1 MAEAVRERKK
11 GSPGGTTSDPQKEQR
26 KKTALAALVMLVP
39 FCAGMYLI
47 FGSGGQDETPG
58 AGNINLTVPD
68 GRSAGI
74 EASKQK
80 AIENVRMQQ
89 RQQERSLAFDKEDF
103 SLLADAPAKVRPSQ
117 EEALA
122 RSQQANRQATE
133 MMQSFYERP
142 KKDPEVERLQKQVEE
157 LSGQLQQAAATPDPM
172 ELAERQ
178 FQLAAKYLNP
188 QGGTAERPVR
198 NTVPQDKGQAVPVRA
213 LGDGTVS
220 SLAVPVA
227 DSLRPEGERNLSF
240 ITAVGSS
247 QDKEHSSIRACVD
260 EVAAKY
266 GKIDVLFNVAG
277 INKREGL
284 LDVEEA
290 DYDRIM
296 DTNLKGL
303 FFMSQAVA
311 REMYKRRTGS
321 IVNIGSHNDEGM
333 LGGCSVYGATKSG
346 VVALTRAMAVEFA
359 QYGIRANA
367 ISPGHILTDLTQVTW
382 DHPTRAPWLRERI
395 AMKRPGNPEE
405 LVGMAILLASDASS
419 YMTGQAYHIDGGC
432 LCGGAPWD
440 YDTQYKA

>member
-11 GSPGGTTSDPQKEQR
+11 GSPGGTQSDPQKEQR

-47 FGSGGQDETPG
+47 FGGSGQDTAPG
-58 AGNINLTVPD
+58 AGSINLTVPD

-89 RQQERSLAFDKEDF
+89 RQQERSLAFDEEAF
-103 SLLADAPAKVRPSQ
+103 SLLADAPAKAEPMRGK
-117 EEALA
+117 ALA
-122 RSQQANRQATE
+122 RSRQATE

-227 DSLRPEGERNLSF
+227 DSLRPEGERNLGF

-260 EVAAKY
+260 EDQTLSGGDRVRLRLEEPVSVGGRTIGAGTVIYGVASIDGQRLGIEVGGIEDGGEIVPVSLKAYDLDGGEGLYVPDSKERTAAKEAAASI
-266 GKIDVLFNVAG
+266 GTGLGTSISFARSAGQQVA
-277 INKREGL
+277 
-284 LDVEEA
+284 
-290 DYDRIM
+290 M
-296 DTNLKGL
+296 DLVRGA
-303 FFMSQAVA
+303 M
-311 REMYKRRTGS
+311 TG
-321 IVNIGSHNDEGM
+321 G
-333 LGGCSVYGATKSG
+333 T
-346 VVALTRAMAVEFA
+346 
-359 QYGIRANA
+359 QYAASR
-367 ISPGHILTDLTQVTW
+367 
-382 DHPTRAPWLRERI
+382 LREVRVTVK
-395 AMKRPGNPEE
+395 AGYR
-405 LVGMAILLASDASS
+405 LLLIS
-419 YMTGQAYHIDGGC
+419 Q
-432 LCGGAPWD
+432 
-440 YDTQYKA
+440 K

>member
-11 GSPGGTTSDPQKEQR
+11 GSPGGTQSDPQKEQR

-122 RSQQANRQATE
+122 RSQQAHRQATE

-198 NTVPQDKGQAVPVRA
+198 NTVPQDKGQAVPVRT

-227 DSLRPEGERNLSF
+227 DSLRPEGERNLGF

-247 QDKEHSSIRACVD
+247 QDKKHSSIRACVD
-260 EVAAKY
+260 EDQTLSGGDRVRLRLEEPVSVGGRTIGAGTVIYGVASIDGQRLGIEVGGIEDGGEIVPVSLKAYDLDGGEGLYVPDSKERTAAKEAAASI
-266 GKIDVLFNVAG
+266 GTGLGTSISFARSAGQQVA
-277 INKREGL
+277 
-284 LDVEEA
+284 
-290 DYDRIM
+290 M
-296 DTNLKGL
+296 DLVRGA
-303 FFMSQAVA
+303 M
-311 REMYKRRTGS
+311 TG
-321 IVNIGSHNDEGM
+321 G
-333 LGGCSVYGATKSG
+333 T
-346 VVALTRAMAVEFA
+346 
-359 QYGIRANA
+359 QYAASR
-367 ISPGHILTDLTQVTW
+367 
-382 DHPTRAPWLRERI
+382 LREVRI
-395 AMKRPGNPEE
+395 TVKAGYR
-405 LVGMAILLASDASS
+405 LLLIS
-419 YMTGQAYHIDGGC
+419 
-432 LCGGAPWD
+432 
-440 YDTQYKA
+440 KK

>member
-1 MAEAVRERKK
+1 
-11 GSPGGTTSDPQKEQR
+11 
-26 KKTALAALVMLVP
+26 MLVP

-47 FGSGGQDETPG
+47 FGGSGQDTAPG
-58 AGNINLTVPD
+58 AGSINLTVPD

-89 RQQERSLAFDKEDF
+89 RQQERSLAFDEEAF
-103 SLLADAPAKVRPSQ
+103 SLLADAPAKAEPMRGK
-117 EEALA
+117 ALA
-122 RSQQANRQATE
+122 RSQQAHRQATE

-227 DSLRPEGERNLSF
+227 DSLRPEGERNLGF

-260 EVAAKY
+260 EDQTLSGGDRVRLRLEEPVSVGGRTIGAGTVIYGVASIDGQRLGIEVGGIEDGGEIVPVSLKAYDLDGGEGLYVPDSKERTAAKEAAASI
-266 GKIDVLFNVAG
+266 GTGLGTSISFARSAGQQVA
-277 INKREGL
+277 
-284 LDVEEA
+284 
-290 DYDRIM
+290 M
-296 DTNLKGL
+296 DLVRGA
-303 FFMSQAVA
+303 M
-311 REMYKRRTGS
+311 TG
-321 IVNIGSHNDEGM
+321 G
-333 LGGCSVYGATKSG
+333 T
-346 VVALTRAMAVEFA
+346 
-359 QYGIRANA
+359 QYAASR
-367 ISPGHILTDLTQVTW
+367 
-382 DHPTRAPWLRERI
+382 LREVRVTVK
-395 AMKRPGNPEE
+395 AGYR
-405 LVGMAILLASDASS
+405 LLLIS
-419 YMTGQAYHIDGGC
+419 Q
-432 LCGGAPWD
+432 
-440 YDTQYKA
+440 K